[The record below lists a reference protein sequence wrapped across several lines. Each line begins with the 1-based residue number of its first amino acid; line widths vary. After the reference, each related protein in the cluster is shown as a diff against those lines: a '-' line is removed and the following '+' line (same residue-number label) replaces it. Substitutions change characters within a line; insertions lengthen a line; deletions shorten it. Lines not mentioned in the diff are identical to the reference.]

1 MKILFL
7 TPYIPYPPS
16 FGGSVRIYHLA
27 RSLSRRHEVS
37 ILSYSEDGGLG
48 DPSGLETFCR
58 KVILVPRKVGEK
70 RMRQLASLTSCRSFQ
85 LASHYSAKMQEAI
98 EKAVR
103 DLDVDVIVVEFS
115 QMAGFHFPSGIP
127 LIIDQ
132 HNVEFDLL
140 RRMAKRNKLSFRKI
154 FNLIEAAKFK
164 REELKCLG
172 RADLIMVTSERDER
186 LLKSL
191 IPGLPT
197 VVVTNGVDTDYFKR
211 PQTERARHTAVFVG
225 ATHYFPN
232 EDGVLFFIKDI
243 FPEIRRKIPDFHF
256 TIVGGNPPPSILEYA
271 SDNITVTGFVDD
283 VRPYIWEGSVFV
295 VPLRMGGGTRF
306 KVVEALASGTPVVST
321 SLGAEG
327 IPVTDDREVFLADS
341 PEDFAE
347 AVIRALNEPS
357 KADEMINTGLS
368 FVREHFDW
376 KVVGK
381 TMENAL
387 TSLLTR

>member
-1 MKILFL
+1 
-7 TPYIPYPPS
+7 
-16 FGGSVRIYHLA
+16 
-27 RSLSRRHEVS
+27 
-37 ILSYSEDGGLG
+37 
-48 DPSGLETFCR
+48 
-58 KVILVPRKVGEK
+58 
-70 RMRQLASLTSCRSFQ
+70 
-85 LASHYSAKMQEAI
+85 
-98 EKAVR
+98 
-103 DLDVDVIVVEFS
+103 
-115 QMAGFHFPSGIP
+115 
-127 LIIDQ
+127 
-132 HNVEFDLL
+132 
-140 RRMAKRNKLSFRKI
+140 MAKRNRLSFRKI
-154 FNLIEAAKFK
+154 FNLLEAAKFK

-172 RADLIMVTSERDER
+172 RADLVMVTSERDER

-256 TIVGGNPPPSILEYA
+256 TIVGGNPPPSILEYV
-271 SDNITVTGFVDD
+271 SDNVTVTGFVDD
-283 VRPYIWEGSVFV
+283 VRPYMWEGSVFV

-306 KVVEALASGTPVVST
+306 KVVEALAAGTPVVST

-327 IPVTDDREVFLADS
+327 IPVTDEREVFLADT
-341 PEDFAE
+341 PEDFAK

-357 KADEMINTGLS
+357 KADEMINSGLS

-387 TSLLTR
+387 ISLLTR